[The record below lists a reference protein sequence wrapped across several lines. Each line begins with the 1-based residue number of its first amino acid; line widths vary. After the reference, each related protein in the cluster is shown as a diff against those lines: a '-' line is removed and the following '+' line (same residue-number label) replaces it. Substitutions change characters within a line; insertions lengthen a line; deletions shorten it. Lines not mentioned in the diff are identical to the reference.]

1 MRFLQVQQM
10 QEQLQHS
17 KIHPEIMSIAG
28 GGNGLSSSSPGGVSA
43 APNQRSTA
51 VFASQF
57 CDSNLCFNGG
67 RCDPRT
73 QECKC
78 TGHFMGEFLSVH
90 LLPKTHTYK
99 NNRLKIMDS
108 ACILSRI
115 WWQKG
120 NIFFSQRKLFVSLI
134 KIMGF

>member
-1 MRFLQVQQM
+1 MLQM
-10 QEQLQHS
+10 TTWNRGQHTNNNANT
-17 KIHPEIMSIAG
+17 IHPD
-28 GGNGLSSSSPGGVSA
+28 SPLVHPPTS
-43 APNQRSTA
+43 P
-51 VFASQF
+51 ASLGISPVPKF

-78 TGHFMGEFLSVH
+78 TGHFMGEFLSI
-90 LLPKTHTYK
+90 LLLLKTHTYK